1 MSLISL
7 RTIELVWVKAKLN
20 LKSEAS
26 INYLSYAW
34 WIIEPVLQMA
44 IYYLVFSFLLK
55 QGGHDYV
62 PFLLTGLIP
71 WIWFGRSVS
80 HAQGSIIQGKYL
92 MNQVHMPK
100 IFFPLT
106 FILQDAIKQLLVFI
120 LLFIFLVL
128 YGYNYDLG
136 MLWIIPVI
144 LVQLLLII
152 AFSLV
157 VSVIVPFV
165 RDFSFVIETGL
176 QIMMFCSGIF
186 FNYKTIPA
194 MESKVFFMNPM
205 AVILSSY
212 REVLMYH
219 NAPNIKLLAYV
230 VIVSLIL
237 ISISLYAFK
246 KLEFI
251 FPRVVQK

>member
-1 MSLISL
+1 MSKFYF
-7 RTIELVWVKAKLN
+7 RTFELVWVKAKLN

-34 WIIEPVLQMA
+34 WIIEPILQMA

-55 QGGHDYV
+55 QGGPDYV

-92 MNQVHMPK
+92 MNQVHIPK
-100 IFFPLT
+100 IFFPMT
-106 FILQDAIKQLLVFI
+106 FVLQDAIKQLLVFM
-120 LLFIFLVL
+120 LLLIFLLL
-128 YGYNYDLG
+128 YGYDYNFGL
-136 MLWIIPVI
+136 LWIIPVI
-144 LVQLLLII
+144 LIQLLLII
-152 AFSLV
+152 AFSLI
-157 VSVIVPFV
+157 VSLIVPFV
-165 RDFSFVIETGL
+165 RDFSFVIETSL

-186 FNYKTIPA
+186 FNYKVIPS
-194 MESKVFFMNPM
+194 METKVFFINPM

-212 REVLMYH
+212 RDVLMYH
-219 NAPNIKLLAYV
+219 NAPDIKLLGYV
-230 VIVSLIL
+230 IILSLSL

>member
-1 MSLISL
+1 MSILSL
-7 RTIELVWVKAKLN
+7 RTLELVWVKASLN
-20 LKSEAS
+20 LRSEAS
-26 INYLSYAW
+26 IPYLSYAW

-44 IYYLVFSFLLK
+44 IYYLVFAYLLK

-92 MNQVHMPK
+92 MNQVHIPK

-106 FILQDAIKQLLVFI
+106 FILQDAIKQIIVFI
-120 LLFIFLVL
+120 LLLIFLVL
-128 YGYNYDLG
+128 YGYEFSFGL
-136 MLWIIPVI
+136 LWVIPVI
-144 LVQLLLII
+144 LVQFLLIL
-152 AFSLV
+152 AFALT

-186 FNYKTIPA
+186 FNYKSIPA
-194 MESKVFFMNPM
+194 METKIFFINPM
-205 AVILSSY
+205 AIILSSY
-212 REVLMYH
+212 REILMY
-219 NAPNIKLLAYV
+219 NNVPNIKLLSCV
-230 VIVSLIL
+230 VVLSLMM
-237 ISISLYAFK
+237 ISVALYAFK